1 MYQKWASHNIHMLIQ
16 HGCGLANKPSNY
28 VTYHLLSANQMLI
41 PFIQLLPSG
50 GTILT
55 NSDCHL
61 LSISQCSLVLSPKK
75 QVFYDPEQSNFI

>member
-1 MYQKWASHNIHMLIQ
+1 MLIQ

-28 VTYHLLSANQMLI
+28 ATYQLLSANQMLI
-41 PFIQLLPSG
+41 PPIQLLPSG

-61 LSISQCSLVLSPKK
+61 LSISQCILVQLPQK
-75 QVFYDPEQSNFI
+75 QVFYDPEQLNFI